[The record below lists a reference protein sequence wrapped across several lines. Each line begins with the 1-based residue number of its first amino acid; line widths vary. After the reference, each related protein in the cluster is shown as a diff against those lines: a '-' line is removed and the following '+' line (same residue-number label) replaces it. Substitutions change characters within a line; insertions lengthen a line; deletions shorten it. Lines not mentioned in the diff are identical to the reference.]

1 MTVGMLTTR
10 EASAGA
16 PQRTSAIYAT
26 WLKEVVA
33 DGALDVREQ
42 PGEWAKASSYRDRRR
57 NHVLIEDHGV
67 MLTLSSAGL
76 DADALI
82 AYARTVSAVL
92 RKR

>member
-42 PGEWAKASSYRDRRR
+42 PGEWAKASSYRDSRR

-92 RKR
+92 RKP